1 MKVDDDIS
9 ELESKRDFDGLVKH
23 LSSKSERAKGLA
35 ANALGRL
42 GDPSY
47 LPYLEKLLSQE
58 GTSKSSSASN
68 TSDCARW
75 AVGVLKSRQKT
86 PLGVF
91 SVKDLAVGAGGDVL
105 AVRRYPSL
113 RIVAQLYR
121 FLALLML
128 LIIPIIIYMELSPS
142 AILIVSLIVILNVLF
157 AFASAELIELLIS
170 IESHVVKIAKRK

>member
-58 GTSKSSSASN
+58 GTSKN

-91 SVKDLAVGAGGDVL
+91 SVKDLAVGASGDVL

-128 LIIPIIIYMELSPS
+128 LIIPIIIYMRLSPS

>member
-1 MKVDDDIS
+1 MGKVDDDIS
-9 ELESKRDFDGLVKH
+9 ELESKRDFDGLLKH

-58 GTSKSSSASN
+58 GTSKN

-86 PLGVF
+86 PLGII
-91 SVKDLAVGAGGDVL
+91 SVKG
-105 AVRRYPSL
+105 RYPSL
-113 RIVAQLYR
+113 QIVAQLYR

>member
-9 ELESKRDFDGLVKH
+9 ELESKRDYDGLVKH

-42 GDPSY
+42 GNPSY
-47 LPYLEKLLSQE
+47 LPPLEKMLSQE
-58 GTSKSSSASN
+58 DNSKN

-75 AVGVLKSRQKT
+75 AIGVLKSRQKT
-86 PLGVF
+86 PLGIF
-91 SVKDLAVGAGGDVL
+91 SVKG
-105 AVRRYPSL
+105 RYPSL

-121 FLALLML
+121 FLALVML
-128 LIIPIIIYMELSPS
+128 LIIPIIIYMGLSLS
-142 AILIVSLIVILNVLF
+142 IILFVSIIVILNVLF

>member
-1 MKVDDDIS
+1 MGKVDDAIS
-9 ELESKRDFDGLVKH
+9 ELESKRDYDGLVKH

-47 LPYLEKLLSQE
+47 LPPLEKMLSQE
-58 GTSKSSSASN
+58 GNSKN

-75 AVGVLKSRQKT
+75 AVVVLKSRQKT
-86 PLGVF
+86 PSGRS
-91 SVKDLAVGAGGDVL
+91 SVKG
-105 AVRRYPSL
+105 RYPSL

-121 FLALLML
+121 FLALVML
-128 LIIPIIIYMELSPS
+128 LIIPIIIYMGLSLS
-142 AILIVSLIVILNVLF
+142 LILFVSIIVILNVLF

>member
-1 MKVDDDIS
+1 MGKVDDDIS
-9 ELESKRDFDGLVKH
+9 ELESKRDFDGLLKH

-47 LPYLEKLLSQE
+47 LPPLEKMLSQ
-58 GTSKSSSASN
+58 GGISKN
-68 TSDCARW
+68 TSDCATW
-75 AVGVLKSRQKT
+75 AVVVLKSRQKT
-86 PLGVF
+86 PSGRS
-91 SVKDLAVGAGGDVL
+91 SVKG
-105 AVRRYPSL
+105 RYPSL

-128 LIIPIIIYMELSPS
+128 LIIPIIIYMGLSLS
-142 AILIVSLIVILNVLF
+142 IILIVSLIVILNVLF